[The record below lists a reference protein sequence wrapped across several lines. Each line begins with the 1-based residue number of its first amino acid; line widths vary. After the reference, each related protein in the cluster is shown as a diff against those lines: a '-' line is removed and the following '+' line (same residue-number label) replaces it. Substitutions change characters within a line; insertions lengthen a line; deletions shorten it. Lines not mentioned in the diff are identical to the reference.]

1 MDPRVDA
8 FLEMLAVE
16 RGAARNTIESYTR
29 DLSDFAEFAAGQGWR
44 AADADAATCQGYMAS
59 LRARGLSARTAAR
72 RLSALRQFHLFLLK
86 EGVRSD
92 DPTSQ
97 LDTPR
102 LPKPLPKFLAEAEVD
117 ALLAAAARKPGR
129 SGALA
134 RAALELLY
142 ATGMRISELLSLP
155 RAALG
160 AKAEVMIIK
169 GKGSKERMVPLSAAA
184 KEAASALLAATDA
197 KGPETTA
204 TDTKGAAGKSAR
216 AESRWLFPGR
226 DPKRPLTRQS
236 FFLLL
241 KQVALEAGLD
251 PARVSPHVLRHSFAS
266 HMLARGADL
275 RSLQMLLGHADIST
289 VQIYTHIQT
298 ERLRKQV
305 EEHHPL
311 SEHWVDPAIGRV
323 GCRDRDEV
331 RPVRSDGRTRK
342 DPRTSVALTGVE
354 AKIVFA
360 PGICIARLCVDY

>member
-8 FLEMLAVE
+8 FLEMLTVE
-16 RGAARNTIESYTR
+16 RGAARNTIASYTL
-29 DLSDFAEFAAGQGWR
+29 DLDEFSEFAAGKGFSAVQ
-44 AADADAATCQGYMAS
+44 ADAATCQGYMAS
-59 LRARGLSARTAAR
+59 LHARGLSARTAAR
-72 RLSALRQFHLFLLK
+72 RLSALRQFHLFLLR
-86 EGVRSD
+86 EGVRND

-117 ALLAAAARKPGR
+117 ALLAAAARKPNR
-129 SGALA
+129 PGALA

-155 RAALG
+155 RSALG

-169 GKGSKERMVPLSAAA
+169 GKGSKERMVPLSSAA
-184 KEAASALLAATDA
+184 KEAASALLAI
-197 KGPETTA
+197 TTA
-204 TDTKGAAGKSAR
+204 KSP
-216 AESRWLFPGR
+216 WLFPGR
-226 DPKRPLTRQS
+226 DPKQPLTRQA

-241 KQVALEAGLD
+241 KQIALDAGLD

-298 ERLRKQV
+298 ERLRKEV
-305 EEHHPL
+305 EDHHPL
-311 SEHWVDPAIGRV
+311 SETWI
-323 GCRDRDEV
+323 
-331 RPVRSDGRTRK
+331 
-342 DPRTSVALTGVE
+342 DPR
-354 AKIVFA
+354 
-360 PGICIARLCVDY
+360 